1 MYRFQV
7 GHSYALRTN
16 PAIPNLRAGD
26 LTVLAEIKPLDGF
39 NTRSLLCEVW
49 FSDGGQPASLKG
61 VVAYVEEGY
70 AEINNG
76 YRAFTIPAEILQV
89 SGYPAMTAKAYAT
102 DDEGMVAR

>member
-16 PAIPNLRAGD
+16 PAIPSQRAGD
-26 LTVLAEIKPLDGF
+26 LTVLAELKPLDGF
-39 NTRSLLCEVW
+39 NTRSLLCEVN
-49 FSDGGQPASLKG
+49 FTDGGQPTSLKG

-89 SGYPAMTAKAYAT
+89 RGYPAMTAKAYAT
-102 DDEGMVAR
+102 DDEGLARR